1 MNIQHNLMLKDY
13 NLDIIKR
20 NPSQNNYAKNRLK
33 IIHSNKLSVATSKN
47 SNSNVHHTHI
57 STFEDEEIEKDEE
70 EEEINSDEYVS
81 STNLDVDTN
90 TYINTMKDN
99 EDDSSINV
107 SIKNHQKERLK
118 LVKSENNYEE
128 SKNSKILNNIYKIK
142 TINTQYRDLKKINT
156 ISISNDIIKK
166 GHHYFKSD
174 LLNDIYKRQY
184 STSKGKKVAII
195 SKSNDKNYIFT
206 PDNKNKKT
214 LKLLYKNKKH
224 GQNNKSL
231 NINNMN
237 KLNTINFIDNNL
249 KEKNL
254 SKNRNHSNAL
264 NNDTIKLLSNNMNK
278 INNKNMKQK
287 NIQNNNININIY
299 NKNII
304 KDIKG
309 ININSQKY
317 HIIPLNN
324 QKLKTQRRIGKIIFN
339 DQNKKIILFI

>member
-47 SNSNVHHTHI
+47 TNSNIHHTHI

-142 TINTQYRDLKKINT
+142 TINRQYRDLKKINT

-224 GQNNKSL
+224 GQ
-231 NINNMN
+231 
-237 KLNTINFIDNNL
+237 
-249 KEKNL
+249 
-254 SKNRNHSNAL
+254 
-264 NNDTIKLLSNNMNK
+264 
-278 INNKNMKQK
+278 
-287 NIQNNNININIY
+287 
-299 NKNII
+299 
-304 KDIKG
+304 
-309 ININSQKY
+309 
-317 HIIPLNN
+317 
-324 QKLKTQRRIGKIIFN
+324 
-339 DQNKKIILFI
+339 